1 MVEYLAYT
9 SSNALQTSSVSLMSL
24 RPTQDPEAEL
34 EGDLIEGDLP
44 DDNDDLGGSDDD
56 DDNTSSDNIGTGTD
70 TNATEDES
78 NTETASGGNATGNG
92 DPMTG
97 SPAAIPLAA
106 ALLGIWM
113 SMPKEYKRRNRK
125 EC

>member
-1 MVEYLAYT
+1 
-9 SSNALQTSSVSLMSL
+9 MSL
-24 RPTQDPEAEL
+24 RPATSSDAETAT
-34 EGDLIEGDLP
+34 DSDAIEGDLP
-44 DDNDDLGGSDDD
+44 EDNDDNLGGSGDDDVIGDSSDNNDDD
-56 DDNTSSDNIGTGTD
+56 DTSSGNIGTGTD
-70 TNATEDES
+70 TNATEQDG